1 MVTIGRPNSLLLRRT
16 NNIFPSEKSKS
27 KTGKGRR
34 ELGEEEG
41 GKEEEIGTPLTEVF
55 IAGSWRKKWILR
67 NNKKKRLIHQDSA
80 QACPHTQG
88 NETGDA
94 SWRRT

>member
-1 MVTIGRPNSLLLRRT
+1 L
-16 NNIFPSEKSKS
+16 
-27 KTGKGRR
+27 KTGEGRS

-41 GKEEEIGTPLTEVF
+41 EKEEEKGTPLTEVF
-55 IAGSWRKKWILR
+55 VAGSWRKKGILR
-67 NNKKKRLIHQDSA
+67 NKQRKKSLIHQDSA

-88 NETGDA
+88 NETRDA